1 MLQDTRERSVRSWQD
16 ERNMQRV
23 YAAAQAYDQLKRP
36 KMALEL
42 YKKPINSSGY
52 ENLTTTQNKRA
63 KEKVRFYS

>member
-1 MLQDTRERSVRSWQD
+1 
-16 ERNMQRV
+16 MQRV

-42 YKKPINSSGY
+42 YKKSINSSGY
-52 ENLTTTQNKRA
+52 ENLTITQNKRA